1 MNKLIIFIL
10 FLFLGINISAQSA
23 DERIVTAINNERW
36 FDLSELYGKHKAEI
50 QTPILDPMLKFLT
63 NHYSNQND
71 SALYYGAK
79 LINEYNSELGG
90 LVGNFIYLMSSDLA
104 RKGEYYK
111 AASILKQYNNTLKAE
126 NKMPERIFIA
136 YENQYSAI
144 AERGGFSVIKP
155 KSDVKVPIKH
165 ENGLINIDIKL
176 NNYSCNAILDTG
188 SGENIISKKMADKLG
203 LYIYNFPGTTIG
215 GISKEESSFAIADTL
230 KIGNIIYK
238 NIPFQVVDM
247 TLDNEAANEAIDKL
261 KLDCIIG
268 MRSIFLMKE
277 IKLDFSNNTLEI
289 PESLSTRPS
298 TASPIYCS
306 GENTLGLAIYDKKT
320 DQKIKALFDSG
331 SVISELTTAYYQKN
345 KKLFDVLIPTDSV
358 KIAGIGNTEYH
369 RTISIPWEYSFY
381 NNDFKCV
388 PISINTAEDNSATQN
403 YDCLLGTPFMTRY
416 KKIIIN
422 LNDMWIFLE
431 GNNIKE

>member
-136 YENQYSAI
+136 Y
-144 AERGGFSVIKP
+144 
-155 KSDVKVPIKH
+155 
-165 ENGLINIDIKL
+165 
-176 NNYSCNAILDTG
+176 
-188 SGENIISKKMADKLG
+188 
-203 LYIYNFPGTTIG
+203 
-215 GISKEESSFAIADTL
+215 
-230 KIGNIIYK
+230 
-238 NIPFQVVDM
+238 
-247 TLDNEAANEAIDKL
+247 
-261 KLDCIIG
+261 
-268 MRSIFLMKE
+268 
-277 IKLDFSNNTLEI
+277 
-289 PESLSTRPS
+289 
-298 TASPIYCS
+298 
-306 GENTLGLAIYDKKT
+306 
-320 DQKIKALFDSG
+320 
-331 SVISELTTAYYQKN
+331 
-345 KKLFDVLIPTDSV
+345 
-358 KIAGIGNTEYH
+358 
-369 RTISIPWEYSFY
+369 
-381 NNDFKCV
+381 
-388 PISINTAEDNSATQN
+388 
-403 YDCLLGTPFMTRY
+403 
-416 KKIIIN
+416 
-422 LNDMWIFLE
+422 
-431 GNNIKE
+431 